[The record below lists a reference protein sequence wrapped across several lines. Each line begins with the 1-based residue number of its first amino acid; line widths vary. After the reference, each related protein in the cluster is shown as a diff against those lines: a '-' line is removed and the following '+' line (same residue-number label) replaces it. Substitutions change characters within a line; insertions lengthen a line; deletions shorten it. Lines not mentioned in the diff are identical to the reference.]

1 MSWQPQSQWGM
12 DQWGPFTPQGM
23 NYGNNPSF
31 GSTSTGSSGLG
42 GLGGVGGAGNGFQV
56 GWNMP
61 TFQMGL
67 QGLNAIGNI
76 WGAWQANKLAK
87 DQLNFTKDFANRN
100 LANQTAAYNTALEDR
115 ARARAAVEG
124 QTSAESQAYIDRN
137 RLPTRG

>member
-12 DQWGPFTPQGM
+12 EM
-23 NYGNNPSF
+23 MNPSGLNF
-31 GSTSTGSSGLG
+31 GNQSNYAPPSMNAGSSIG
-42 GLGGVGGAGNGFQV
+42 GGNNGFQL

-61 TFQMGL
+61 TFQTGL

-87 DQLNFTKDFANRN
+87 DQLNFTKNFANRN

-115 ARARAAVEG
+115 GRSRAAVEG
-124 QTSAESQAYIDRN
+124 QTSAEAQAYLDRN
-137 RLPTRG
+137 RLPTNG